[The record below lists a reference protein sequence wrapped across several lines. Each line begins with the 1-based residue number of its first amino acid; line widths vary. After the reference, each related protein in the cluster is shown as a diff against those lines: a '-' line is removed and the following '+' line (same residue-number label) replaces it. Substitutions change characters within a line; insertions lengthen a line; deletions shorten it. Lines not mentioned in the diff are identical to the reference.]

1 MYKIFNVPSN
11 SAESTEQLGTKFKI
25 WYRDPDY
32 GQMLFKEGRPNT
44 GENWAEK
51 IACELAG
58 ELGIPH
64 AHYEF
69 ATYQN
74 KQGVVTRTLVERGA
88 RLIHGNELLTSYT
101 IDYDSEQS
109 KIYQRRNHTLRRVLG
124 YFRRSTDL
132 IGAPYGFKHTEHLK
146 DALDVFIGYLMF
158 DAWIAN
164 QDRHDENWGLL
175 RIIDGNSFLSPS
187 YDHGSSMG
195 RNETPQKMARMLT
208 TKDKNQ
214 HISKYVLGA
223 RSALYPH
230 IGSEGAR
237 ALGTLDAF
245 IQASRLRPQ
254 ATDEW
259 KNRLRQVNQ
268 ETVAAIVARVPEHL
282 MPESARAFAKELLR
296 INQMRILNCE
306 I

>member
-1 MYKIFNVPSN
+1 MYKIFEVPAN
-11 SAESTEQLGTKFKI
+11 SAESSEQLGTKFKI

-32 GQMLFKEGRPNT
+32 GQMLFKEGRPGT

-69 ATYQN
+69 ATYQD
-74 KQGVVTRTLVERGA
+74 KQGVVTRMLVERGA
-88 RLIHGNELLTSYT
+88 RLIHGNELLTSYA

-109 KIYQRRNHTLRRVLG
+109 KIYRRRNHTLRRVLG
-124 YFRRSTDL
+124 YFRRSTNL
-132 IGAPYGFKHTEHLK
+132 IGAPYGFKRTEHIK

-175 RIIDGNSFLSPS
+175 RAADGNSFLSPS

-195 RNETPQKMARMLT
+195 RNESTEKMLNMLV

-214 HISKYVLGA
+214 HISKYVLSA

-230 IGSEGAR
+230 AGDERVKAVTTIE
-237 ALGTLDAF
+237 AF
-245 IQASRLRPQ
+245 SQAAKLRPD
-254 ATDEW
+254 AAEEW
-259 KNRLRQVNQ
+259 RTRLRQIIPKAV
-268 ETVAAIVARVPEHL
+268 EEIIAKVPLHL
-282 MPESARAFAKELLR
+282 MPEPARAFTKELLR
-296 INQMRILNCE
+296 INRERILDCE

>member
-1 MYKIFNVPSN
+1 MYKIFEVPAN
-11 SAESTEQLGTKFKI
+11 SAESSEQLGTKFKI

-32 GQMLFKEGRPNT
+32 GQMLVKEGRPGT

-69 ATYQN
+69 ATYQD
-74 KQGVVTRTLVERGA
+74 KQGVVTRMLVERGA
-88 RLIHGNELLTSYT
+88 RLIHGNELLTSYA

-109 KIYQRRNHTLRRVLG
+109 KIYRRRNHTLRRVLG
-124 YFRRSTDL
+124 YFRRSTNL
-132 IGAPYGFKHTEHLK
+132 IGAPYGFKRTEHIK

-175 RIIDGNSFLSPS
+175 RAADGNSFLSPS

-195 RNETPQKMARMLT
+195 RNESTEKMLNMLV

-214 HISKYVLGA
+214 HISKYVLSA

-230 IGSEGAR
+230 AGDERVKAVTTIE
-237 ALGTLDAF
+237 AF
-245 IQASRLRPQ
+245 SQAAKLRPD
-254 ATDEW
+254 AAEEW
-259 KNRLRQVNQ
+259 RTRLRQIIPKAV
-268 ETVAAIVARVPEHL
+268 EEIIAKVPLHL
-282 MPESARAFAKELLR
+282 MPEPARAFTKELLR
-296 INQMRILNCE
+296 INRERILDCE

>member
-1 MYKIFNVPSN
+1 
-11 SAESTEQLGTKFKI
+11 
-25 WYRDPDY
+25 
-32 GQMLFKEGRPNT
+32 MLFKEGRPGT

-69 ATYQN
+69 ATYQD
-74 KQGVVTRTLVERGA
+74 KQGVVTRTLVDRGA
-88 RLIHGNELLTSYT
+88 RLIHGNELLTSYGM
-101 IDYDSEQS
+101 DYDLEQ
-109 KIYQRRNHTLRRVLG
+109 KVYRRRSHTLRRVLG

-132 IGAPYGFKHTEHLK
+132 LGAPYGFKRTENVR
-146 DALDVFIGYLMF
+146 DALDVFLGYLMF

-164 QDRHDENWGLL
+164 QDRHDENWALL
-175 RIIDGNSFLSPS
+175 RGTDGNSFLSPS

-195 RNETPQKMARMLT
+195 RNEPIAKMITMLT

-214 HISKYVLGA
+214 HISKYILGA

-230 IGSEGAR
+230 IGDHKVK
-237 ALGTLDAF
+237 ALLTLDAF
-245 IQASRLRPQ
+245 AQAARLRRE
-254 ATDEW
+254 AAEEW
-259 KNRLRQVNQ
+259 RNRLRGISADD
-268 ETVAAIVARVPEHL
+268 VAGIVDLIPAHL
-282 MPESARAFAKELLR
+282 MPQAARTFTKELLR
-296 INQMRILNCE
+296 LNRERILNCE

>member
-1 MYKIFNVPSN
+1 MYKIFEVPAN
-11 SAESTEQLGTKFKI
+11 SAESSEQLGTKFKI

-32 GQMLFKEGRPNT
+32 GQMLFKEGRPGT

-69 ATYQN
+69 ATYQD
-74 KQGVVTRTLVERGA
+74 KQGVVTRMLVERGA
-88 RLIHGNELLTSYT
+88 RLIHGNELLTSYA

-109 KIYQRRNHTLRRVLG
+109 KIYRRRNHTLRRVLG
-124 YFRRSTDL
+124 YFRRSTNL
-132 IGAPYGFKHTEHLK
+132 IGAPYGFKRTEHIK

-175 RIIDGNSFLSPS
+175 RAADGNSFLSPS

-195 RNETPQKMARMLT
+195 RNESTEKMLNMLV

-214 HISKYVLGA
+214 HISKYVLSA

-230 IGSEGAR
+230 AGDERVKAVTTIE
-237 ALGTLDAF
+237 AF
-245 IQASRLRPQ
+245 SQAAKLRPD
-254 ATDEW
+254 AAEEW
-259 KNRLRQVNQ
+259 RTRLRQIIPKAV
-268 ETVAAIVARVPEHL
+268 EEIIAKVPLHL
-282 MPESARAFAKELLR
+282 MSEPSRKEIQR
-296 INQMRILNCE
+296 E
-306 I
+306 